1 MAILV
6 PTACSAEV
14 CGSCEVWNCTLFSFL
29 HSITF
34 CAFLDNMEVVKHS
47 NYERQNS
54 GHHAGTQKEALCFCL
69 LLKAWDMRIQ
79 ASWPVQC
86 NRAQRTFLPCCLS
99 HFIVWK
105 GHGANKWVLLS
116 VCFPLHPMY
125 CEWKLMHFAWLLQR
139 SSKILSLSE
148 QVLANVLCF
157 CNGGFTTPLPFRL
170 LMTGKLKCW
179 SFSDVTN
186 VIHLW
191 YLLCHQQHWKG
202 MNLLYS

>member
-1 MAILV
+1 MQKSV
-6 PTACSAEV
+6 DHVKYETALYFP
-14 CGSCEVWNCTLFSFL
+14 SCTASLSV
-29 HSITF
+29 HSLTIWK
-34 CAFLDNMEVVKHS
+34 LS
-47 NYERQNS
+47 NVLIMRGKTVDIMQ
-54 GHHAGTQKEALCFCL
+54 APRKKEALCFCL

-105 GHGANKWVLLS
+105 GLGANKWVLLS

-125 CEWKLMHFAWLLQR
+125 CKWKLMHFAWLLQR

-157 CNGGFTTPLPFRL
+157 RNGGFTTPLPFRL

-202 MNLLYS
+202 INLLYS